1 MILMRFEECGGMVWV
16 GLGRAACVSSA
27 GPCLA
32 ESLQLLRGFSW
43 FKQRQKLEFD
53 IL

>member
-1 MILMRFEECGGMVWV
+1 MAWY
-16 GLGRAACVSSA
+16 GLGWAALHVSRQRDLVSQ
-27 GPCLA
+27 